1 MSDTGHF
8 LAFLGRRMEHLSA
21 RKKTRLQYLYHTALC
36 AIENSDSDSDIER
49 EEREDTDG

>member
-21 RKKTRLQYLYHTALC
+21 RKKARLQYLFHTALC
-36 AIENSDSDSDIER
+36 AIENSDSDIER